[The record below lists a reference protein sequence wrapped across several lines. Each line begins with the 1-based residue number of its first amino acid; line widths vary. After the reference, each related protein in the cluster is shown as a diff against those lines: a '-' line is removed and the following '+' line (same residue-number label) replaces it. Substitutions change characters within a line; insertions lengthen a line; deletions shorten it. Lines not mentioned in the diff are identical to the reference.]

1 MRIEQDGWCLE
12 VSELATQG
20 KSFALFV
27 GIGRTDAPST
37 GWRLDA
43 DDTQNIM
50 ETCARALAN
59 LRKREAQEIE
69 AEAREDRKMNREKVS
84 DAFGVL

>member
-20 KSFALFV
+20 KNFALFV
-27 GIGRTDAPST
+27 GIGRTDAPSA

-43 DDTQNIM
+43 DDTQKIM

-59 LRKREAQEIE
+59 LRKREALEIE
-69 AEAREDRKMNREKVS
+69 VNDAEK
-84 DAFGVL
+84 